1 MADGRPHV
9 VIVEDQTLMRE
20 GLRSLLSAQA
30 RLEVVG
36 EGADGGEAVHLAEQL
51 RPDLLLLSLALP
63 GGDGSETMMA
73 IRRVSPGTRILA
85 LAVDSAE
92 EPICS
97 ALQAGVSGI
106 VLKDSSGS
114 ELFMAID
121 SLLAGEKYLAPAIA
135 TTLVTHL
142 LSIRKQPSV
151 NVTLEHLSDRERE
164 ILRLVA
170 EGYRPRAI
178 AELLGMAAK
187 AVEKHRTNLMRKLGL
202 PTVQALTALAI
213 KKGLVAH
220 GHRAQP
226 GPSPMEPPDPI
237 STLSG

>member
-1 MADGRPHV
+1 MADGRHRV

-20 GLRSLLSAQA
+20 GLRSLLSSRA

-36 EGADGGEAVHLAEQL
+36 EGADGGEAVRLAEQL

-63 GGDGSETMMA
+63 RGDGSEIMMA
-73 IRRVSPGTRILA
+73 VRRVSPGTRILA
-85 LAVDSAE
+85 LALDSAE

-97 ALQAGVSGI
+97 ALQAGASGI
-106 VLKDSSGS
+106 VLKDSSGP

-121 SLLAGEKYLAPAIA
+121 SLLAGENYLAPAIA

-142 LSIRKQPSV
+142 LGNRKQPNV
-151 NVTLEHLSDRERE
+151 NAALEDLSDRERE

-170 EGYRPRAI
+170 EGYRSRAI
-178 AELLGMAAK
+178 AELLGITAQT
-187 AVEKHRTNLMRKLGL
+187 VEKHRANLMRKLGL

-220 GHRAQP
+220 SQRPQP
-226 GPSPMEPPDPI
+226 GPSPTGSPDPM